1 MSVLVK
7 NHIYKPIECFFCKG
21 AHVCRD
27 CPVEAN
33 MAPMFKKKVGYMME
47 YYVAEN
53 IKCPECENLSLE
65 VIGNHTPSLDL
76 ICRSCNKKFEVKS
89 KCLSVDKIPTDI
101 MLPHGSYIDY
111 KYRLKEGLNL
121 IVIVYGIDRINKL
134 INVREVLY
142 ANNNKLMKSHIV
154 EVSKK
159 EKTNL
164 STIFIK
170 NKNLISRLNVDP
182 DAMTI
187 SFQIETN

>member
-1 MSVLVK
+1 MSIQVK
-7 NHIYKPIECFFCKG
+7 NNIYKPVECFFCKG

-53 IKCPECENLSLE
+53 IKCPECNVLSLQ

-76 ICRSCNKKFEVKS
+76 ICGSCQKKFEVKS
-89 KCLSVDKIPTDI
+89 KCLSVDKLPTDI
-101 MLPHGSYIDY
+101 ILPHGSYIDY
-111 KYRLKEGLNL
+111 KYRLKDGLNL
-121 IVIVYGIDRINKL
+121 IVIVYGADRINKL

-142 ANNNKLMKSHIV
+142 ANNNKLMSSNIIEVRRRDKS
-154 EVSKK
+154 
-159 EKTNL
+159 NL

-182 DAMTI
+182 NAMTI
-187 SFQIETN
+187 TFQPELN